1 MIVKQ
6 YGITYKRVQEN
17 DIELIRYWR
26 NRDFIRN
33 TMQFQ
38 EYITPLMQKEWFKK
52 INNRFNY
59 YYILEYEEKKIGLIN
74 CKDTNEQ
81 RVAEGGI
88 FLWEKSYWNTMIPA
102 YASLTMLEVIFEEIK
117 SGDTSVITVLKSNTH
132 ALQFN
137 QLLGYQIYYEDEKV
151 YKLKLTLEDYFQKT
165 YRLKKAAQIS
175 VGKEKSQLQIIA
187 EPSPLLDDK
196 VNEYLIKREK
206 SK

>member
-6 YGITYKRVQEN
+6 YGVTYKRVQES

-38 EYITPLMQKEWFKK
+38 EYITPFMQKEWFKK
-52 INNRFNY
+52 INNPFNY
-59 YYILEYEEKKIGLIN
+59 YFIVEYEEKKIGLIN

-88 FLWEKSYWNTMIPA
+88 FLWDQSYWNTMIPA
-102 YASLTMLEVIFEEIK
+102 YASLTMLEVVFEEIK

-151 YKLKLTLEDYFQKT
+151 YKLKLTLDDYFKKT
-165 YRLKKAAQIS
+165 YRLKRAAQIS
-175 VGKEKSQLQIIA
+175 VGKEKSQLKIIA
-187 EPSPLLDDK
+187 EPSSLLDDK
-196 VNEYLIKREK
+196 VNEYLIKR
-206 SK
+206 

>member
-6 YGITYKRVQEN
+6 YGVTYKRVQES

-38 EYITPLMQKEWFKK
+38 EYITPFMQKEWFKK
-52 INNRFNY
+52 INNPFNY
-59 YYILEYEEKKIGLIN
+59 YFIVEYEEKKIGLIN

-88 FLWEKSYWNTMIPA
+88 FLWDQSYWNTMIPA
-102 YASLTMLEVIFEEIK
+102 YASLTMLEVVFEEIK
-117 SGDTSVITVLKSNTH
+117 SGDTSVITVLKSNTR

-151 YKLKLTLEDYFQKT
+151 YKLKLTLDDYFKKT
-165 YRLKKAAQIS
+165 YRLKRAAQIS
-175 VGKEKSQLQIIA
+175 VGKEKSQLKIIA
-187 EPSPLLDDK
+187 EPSSLLDDK
-196 VNEYLIKREK
+196 VNEYLIKR
-206 SK
+206 

>member
-6 YGITYKRVQEN
+6 YGVTYKRVQES

-38 EYITPLMQKEWFKK
+38 EYITPFMQKEWFKK
-52 INNRFNY
+52 INNPFNY
-59 YYILEYEEKKIGLIN
+59 YFIVEYEEKKIGLIN

-88 FLWEKSYWNTMIPA
+88 FLWDQSYWNTMIPA
-102 YASLTMLEVIFEEIK
+102 YASLTMLEVVFEEIK

-132 ALQFN
+132 ALEFN
-137 QLLGYQIYYEDEKV
+137 QLLGYQIYFEDERV
-151 YKLKLTLEDYFQKT
+151 YKLKLTLEDYFKKT
-165 YRLKKAAQIS
+165 YRLKRAARIS
-175 VGKEKSQLQIIA
+175 VGKEKSQLEIIA
-187 EPSPLLDDK
+187 EPSSLLDDK